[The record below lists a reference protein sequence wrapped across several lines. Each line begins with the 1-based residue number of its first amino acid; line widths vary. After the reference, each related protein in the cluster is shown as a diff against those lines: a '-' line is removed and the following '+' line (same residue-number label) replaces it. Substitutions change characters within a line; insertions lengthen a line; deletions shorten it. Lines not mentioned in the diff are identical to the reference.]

1 VVNLKAT
8 VDSLEWSCDGADR
21 VGDRD
26 PPRRARNRR
35 RVAFRHPR
43 WRLGP
48 DPGRVRL
55 LDTSGI
61 CLRGREERRGGTGAA
76 GPSAPG
82 DRAPDPRGR
91 SFHLRRAERLGR
103 STGGYRREDPRA
115 DTPAGAPTEACAGTP
130 TKARPGAAAD
140 SGPSATRAPGTGPA
154 PRHHRQQQ
162 RRPVG
167 RADGDSSDR
176 YPHPLGRLDRLS
188 PGVNVQLPQH
198 VL

>member
-26 PPRRARNRR
+26 PAWCARNRR

-48 DPGRVRL
+48 DPGRARL

-76 GPSAPG
+76 GQSAQG
-82 DRAPDPRGR
+82 DRARPGGR
-91 SFHLRRAERLGR
+91 SFQLRRAGWVGQ

-115 DTPAGAPTEACAGTP
+115 DTPTGAPFEACASAP
-130 TKARPGAAAD
+130 TKARTGAAAD
-140 SGPSATRAPGTGPA
+140 SCPSATRAPGTGPA
-154 PRHHRQQQ
+154 PRHRRQQQ